1 MNALQAELFTE
12 QDNGAS
18 RIKDRTLAI
27 LNYAIPFHIISISQK
42 GLIFRYVGNE
52 QWFNDPGQ
60 LDVVLEGLS
69 LRNIPVRTVADYPIP
84 TYLIQTRHHCVK
96 FAGLSP
102 VQTQQ
107 LDLFI
112 LHCAQ

>member
-1 MNALQAELFTE
+1 MNTSQAELFTE
-12 QDNGAS
+12 QENGPA

-27 LNYAIPFHIISISQK
+27 LNFAIPFHIIRISKK

-52 QWFNDPGQ
+52 QWFKNPGR
-60 LDVVLEGLS
+60 LDVVLEGFS
-69 LRNIPVRTVADYPIP
+69 LRNIPVRTVADYSIP

-96 FAGLSP
+96 FISLSP
-102 VQTQQ
+102 VQQQQ
-107 LDLFI
+107 LDQFI